1 MTSTAVVPAVVR
13 PKRLIGRG
21 WPRLAEARGSLR
33 HAPARRERPP
43 GRPAGL
49 RLSHPVFY
57 TGAPPVSLRQTTLR
71 TTYLPLTTHHL
82 LWLYL
87 LGAPSVAFIDDTNA
101 THPNV
106 TLVKATVA
114 FGTFRGQVRC
124 GRKPASQPVSKSAS
138 PQVSNL
144 LTH

>member
-21 WPRLAEARGSLR
+21 WPRLAGARDSLR

-43 GRPAGL
+43 GVCQLPQAEPPCLLHRSPTRFIEAD
-49 RLSHPVFY
+49 HPTHHV
-57 TGAPPVSLRQTTLR
+57 LTTHHS
-71 TTYLPLTTHHL
+71 PLTTHHL

-114 FGTFRGQVRC
+114 FGTFRGQVR
-124 GRKPASQPVSKSAS
+124 ASQPVSKSAS
-138 PQVSNL
+138 SQVSN
-144 LTH
+144 

>member
-1 MTSTAVVPAVVR
+1 MAGQPAR
-13 PKRLIGRG
+13 PKQLIGQG
-21 WPRLAEARGSLR
+21 CGRGSGQPE
-33 HAPARRERPP
+33 ACSGAERKAS
-43 GRPAGL
+43 GEPAGL
-49 RLSHPVFY
+49 RLSHPVFR

-114 FGTFRGQVRC
+114 FGTFRGQVR
-124 GRKPASQPVSKSAS
+124 Q
-138 PQVSNL
+138 
-144 LTH
+144 

>member
-1 MTSTAVVPAVVR
+1 MAGRPAR
-13 PKRLIGRG
+13 PKQLIGRG
-21 WPRLAEARGSLR
+21 CGRGSGQPE
-33 HAPARRERPP
+33 ACSGAERKAS
-43 GRPAGL
+43 GGLPAGL
-49 RLSHPVFY
+49 RLSDPVFY

-124 GRKPASQPVSKSAS
+124 GRKPANQPASQ
-138 PQVSNL
+138 
-144 LTH
+144 

>member
-1 MTSTAVVPAVVR
+1 MAGRPAR
-13 PKRLIGRG
+13 PKQLIGRG
-21 WPRLAEARGSLR
+21 CGRGSGQPE
-33 HAPARRERPP
+33 ACSGAERKAS
-43 GRPAGL
+43 GGLPAGL

-57 TGAPPVSLRQTTLR
+57 TGAPPVLLRQTTLR

-114 FGTFRGQVRC
+114 FGTFRGQVRL
-124 GRKPASQPVSKSAS
+124 S
-138 PQVSNL
+138 L
-144 LTH
+144 IHI